1 MQALQ
6 VKPKLQGANNFDS
19 KVERFKNSPFDQ
31 PSTTTSGALGPGTYK
46 DTEKLQK
53 MNEEKM
59 RKKIKDDEINHF
71 HRLRR
76 MFPEMS
82 SINTVRLNELKE
94 YAAANRGPGTYTIAT
109 ERVDNVKGI
118 SNNLR
123 SAFNTNDSRKLD
135 NREPGVQDNPAPNQ
149 YNHKSILSVKS
160 PDH

>member
-1 MQALQ
+1 MPTAILKGKTVDPKEVVADRRRSPGPGAYHINMQALQ
-6 VKPKLQGANNFDS
+6 VKPKLQGSNNFDS
-19 KVERFKNSPFDQ
+19 RVERFKNSPFDQ
-31 PSTTTSGALGPGTYK
+31 PSLATPGALGPGTYK

-59 RKKIKDDEINHF
+59 KQKIKDDEINHF

-118 SNNLR
+118 
-123 SAFNTNDSRKLD
+123 
-135 NREPGVQDNPAPNQ
+135 
-149 YNHKSILSVKS
+149 
-160 PDH
+160 